1 MSLTLQELKEKI
13 SHECD
18 EVTILELLEIDGE
31 MLVERF
37 EDEIQNRY
45 DRLLEE
51 FENPSDQGEENP
63 VHDTQSPEDQSLVLT
78 KDRAIY

>member
-1 MSLTLQELKEKI
+1 MSLTLQELKDRI

-18 EVTILELLEIDGE
+18 EITILELLEIDGE

-45 DRLLEE
+45 DKLLEE
-51 FENPSDQGEENP
+51 FQNPST
-63 VHDTQSPEDQSLVLT
+63 DTQGIEDEPSILAE
-78 KDRAIY
+78 DRTDY

>member
-1 MSLTLQELKEKI
+1 MSMTLQELKEKL

-18 EVTILELLEIDGE
+18 ETMILELLEIDGE

-45 DRLLEE
+45 DKLVEE
-51 FENPSDQGEENP
+51 FEEPLS
-63 VHDTQSPEDQSLVLT
+63 DTQSSTE
-78 KDRAIY
+78 

>member
-1 MSLTLQELKEKI
+1 MSLTLQELKDRI

-37 EDEIQNRY
+37 EDVIEDKY
-45 DRLLEE
+45 TTLVKE
-51 FENPSDQGEENP
+51 FENPVP
-63 VHDTQSPEDQSLVLT
+63 DTQGTEDEPSILT
-78 KDRAIY
+78 EEFS